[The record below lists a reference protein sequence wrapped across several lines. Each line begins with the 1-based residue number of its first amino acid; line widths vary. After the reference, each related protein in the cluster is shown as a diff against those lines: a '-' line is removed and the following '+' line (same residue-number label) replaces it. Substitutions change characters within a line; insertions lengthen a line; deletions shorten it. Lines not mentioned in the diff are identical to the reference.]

1 MALARIESRW
11 VRAFAFGLLA
21 EVTTIVAV
29 IAVVTA
35 HSVVTGGQM
44 LDMTSRFAT
53 IWGAAIGIVGGA
65 FFVYIYSRWIGSL
78 VPSRHIA
85 HGIVVA
91 LGAILL
97 HVAGSL
103 KSAENMRALQIGAD
117 VLKLLAGALGGW
129 VASRYA

>member
-11 VRAFAFGLLA
+11 LRAFVFGLLA

-29 IAVVTA
+29 IAIVTV
-35 HSVVTGGQM
+35 HSVVEGGPM
-44 LDMTSRFAT
+44 IDMTSRFAT

-65 FFVYIYSRWIGSL
+65 FFVYVYARWIASL
-78 VPSRHIA
+78 VSSRYIA

-103 KSAENMRALQIGAD
+103 KSPENLRALQVGAD

-129 VASRYA
+129 VAARYA